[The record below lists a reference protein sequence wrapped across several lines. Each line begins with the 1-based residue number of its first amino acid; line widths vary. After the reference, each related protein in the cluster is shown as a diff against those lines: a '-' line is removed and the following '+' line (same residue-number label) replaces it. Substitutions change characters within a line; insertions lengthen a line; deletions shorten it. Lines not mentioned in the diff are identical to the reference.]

1 VERDARAPSAAAL
14 NYSDPVKRTP
24 KFTLL
29 LALVFVALALFVPEF
44 REQLLV
50 EPPPAAPAT
59 TAAPHAPEREAAAH
73 ASIGFRSERGLDEHF
88 EKHGSEFG
96 NISRAEYLRL
106 AQALRDAPEGG
117 AILEA
122 RRADGVITRFD
133 KRSGAFLAFNADGTL
148 RTFFK
153 PNDGQ
158 AYFRRQLEREPE
170 R

>member
-1 VERDARAPSAAAL
+1 MERDARATPAAPL
-14 NYSDPVKRTP
+14 NYSDAVKRTP

-44 REQLLV
+44 REQLLAD
-50 EPPPAAPAT
+50 PPPAAPAT
-59 TAAPHAPEREAAAH
+59 TSAPQVPAREAAPRT
-73 ASIGFRSERGLDEHF
+73 SIGFRSERGLDEHF
-88 EKHGSEFG
+88 EKHGREFG

-106 AQALRDAPEGG
+106 AQALRDASVGDTV
-117 AILEA
+117 LEA

>member
-1 VERDARAPSAAAL
+1 MERDARAPTAATL
-14 NYSDPVKRTP
+14 NYSDAVKRTP

-44 REQLLV
+44 REQLLAD
-50 EPPPAAPAT
+50 PPPAAPAKT
-59 TAAPHAPEREAAAH
+59 SAPERETAPRATV
-73 ASIGFRSERGLDEHF
+73 GFRSERALDEHF
-88 EKHGSEFG
+88 DKHGGEFG
-96 NISRAEYLRL
+96 NVSRAEYLRL
-106 AQALRDAPEGG
+106 AQALRDAPVGG
-117 AILEA
+117 SVLEA
-122 RRADGVITRFD
+122 RRADGVVTRFD
-133 KRSGAFLAFNADGTL
+133 QRSGAFLAFNADGTL